1 MLWSI
6 AWREPCDSRQGCL
19 THRALDESAIEPRFK
34 PSLRVSSHSK
44 TRKLAVCGMSVTS
57 GYGLVTLDSS
67 RNLMQAGFSARMV
80 WPVGL
85 SMPVPPSMRNEWMV
99 LLS

>member
-1 MLWSI
+1 M
-6 AWREPCDSRQGCL
+6 
-19 THRALDESAIEPRFK
+19 
-34 PSLRVSSHSK
+34 
-44 TRKLAVCGMSVTS
+44 TS

-67 RNLMQAGFSARMV
+67 RNLMQAGFSVRMV